1 MLGCAALHVPSS
13 PAVPLRLR
21 PGPQRRAGPGRTIG
35 GHAATHDCRHAS
47 RVRTPTAAVV
57 DPTQHR
63 LAAFHGSALFLSC
76 RHTLSAI
83 NDHRLT
89 AVLLLSRH
97 PWCESAGNRL
107 LELEG
112 HRDEQ
117 VPASTKK
124 TLLAGKFMP
133 MMPWLR
139 LCIMGLIVHRCP
151 AGDVSGGLA
160 RGKTL
165 RLNGGAGSRVGLPF
179 GTESTEPILRGRE
192 EWEHH
197 DAPVEGVRVK
207 GMKVTAENSSRF
219 RTPSPDTST
228 AGDGSR
234 RPRDL
239 TPPNPPDT
247 PSTPRTPRT
256 PTALAPRPDARET
269 LAEMTGESSLPR
281 GPVLASHDPDAA
293 ASEDAGKQESSRER
307 GEDGVNVW
315 EECERTFP
323 EYAVAYDECLT
334 QQDFVD
340 QQVQLAAEYGKQCE
354 LVKAAT
360 CPTILTP
367 SLQEISPRSR
377 SGWGRA
383 AKSTAWTRAATNR
396 CTGSPLIHITCT
408 QTKTAALAGLRYL
421 SRNDRSASHTSH
433 VMRVIVHITCVFTL
447 RRRRTATVV
456 SSPTCWR
463 KVPTRVRAQSK
474 VDVPWTWPRCGARPA
489 NAGPCC
495 RNSRW
500 HTYFSR

>member
-1 MLGCAALHVPSS
+1 
-13 PAVPLRLR
+13 
-21 PGPQRRAGPGRTIG
+21 
-35 GHAATHDCRHAS
+35 
-47 RVRTPTAAVV
+47 
-57 DPTQHR
+57 
-63 LAAFHGSALFLSC
+63 
-76 RHTLSAI
+76 
-83 NDHRLT
+83 
-89 AVLLLSRH
+89 
-97 PWCESAGNRL
+97 
-107 LELEG
+107 
-112 HRDEQ
+112 
-117 VPASTKK
+117 
-124 TLLAGKFMP
+124 MP

-179 GTESTEPILRGRE
+179 GTESTEPILRGQE